1 MARRSLPKRGGGG
14 LSRLAKAKAKA
25 KTKAKAVAAWF
36 NAGAGAKAEATLEPR
51 PESNRRANETA
62 SRTTDLG
69 EIACARAHHQRL
81 RENLQRTVNTYIR
94 NGQVSPDRKRD
105 GASGGDENCER
116 THATGSLEEEEPR

>member
-14 LSRLAKAKAKA
+14 LSRVAKAKAKA

-51 PESNRRANETA
+51 PESSRRANETA
-62 SRTTDLG
+62 SRIS
-69 EIACARAHHQRL
+69 EKSRARAHTTKRL
-81 RENLQRTVNTYIR
+81 RENLQTTVNTYIR